1 MKYEWTEIL
10 RQSSDPEFAQI
21 PNRIRGGSHTD
32 DDISEINYLVNID
45 TYHWTNGFVKVYLT
59 NSLANIENER
69 CIEKLRTELERDD
82 ISMYAKDSARDIET
96 QSLSAYISDN
106 QIYKTGNQANW
117 KVMLTTHINTLD
129 CLINGSTGKI
139 E

>member
-1 MKYEWTEIL
+1 MKYELTEIL
-10 RQSSDPEFAQI
+10 RQRSDPEFAQI

-59 NSLANIENER
+59 NSQANIENER

-96 QSLSAYISDN
+96 QSLSVYISDN
-106 QIYKTGNQANW
+106 QIYKTGNQVN
-117 KVMLTTHINTLD
+117 
-129 CLINGSTGKI
+129 
-139 E
+139 